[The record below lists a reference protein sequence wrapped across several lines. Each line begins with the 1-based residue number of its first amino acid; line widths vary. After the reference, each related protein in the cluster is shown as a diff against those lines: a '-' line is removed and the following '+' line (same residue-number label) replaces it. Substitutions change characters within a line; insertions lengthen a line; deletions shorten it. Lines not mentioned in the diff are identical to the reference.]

1 MQRTIKSHKNF
12 SSVKRDDR
20 PGFLSLDDWTEEPDF
35 LESTPKNTSRSRLLD
50 TPWPGQ
56 ECKSRALQSTP
67 DLQKPFYP
75 EDKTRSKD
83 QVNKSQT
90 RELRSRYD
98 DKRIYLTQNH
108 KTRPGLEDK
117 FQERN
122 GEEIK
127 AKSESC
133 YNEHLH
139 KTFQAIKFIRNL
151 PPVDLA
157 QLKLKRLN
165 LPKKVGYK
173 LKKTIIF
180 DLDETLVHCVDD
192 DRADPEVVVDVDFGN
207 GEIIPVGFNIRPYA
221 REVLQEANKYFEVVV
236 FTASQKPYAD
246 SILDYL
252 DPDRS
257 LIHHRL
263 YRGNCLMVEGVYMKD
278 LRIFNNRRIQDLVI
292 VDNLAYSFGYHLDNG
307 IPIISW
313 HDDPYDRELFNLI
326 HYLKILARCEDV
338 RVLNRQYFK
347 LKTFYEDYIQV
358 YKKRNLSPSGVKSP
372 CKTPKDFQ

>member
-1 MQRTIKSHKNF
+1 MQRTLKSLKSF
-12 SSVKRDDR
+12 STKQEDR
-20 PGFLSLDDWTEEPDF
+20 PGFLSLDDWTDPGF
-35 LESTPKNTSRSRLLD
+35 LDSTPKPSSRSRLLD

-56 ECKSRALQSTP
+56 ETKSKVFHFTP
-67 DLQKPFYP
+67 DLQRPFSP
-75 EDKTRSKD
+75 EDQSKA
-83 QVNKSQT
+83 QASPCKAQY
-90 RELRSRYD
+90 E
-98 DKRIYLTQNH
+98 DKRIHLTPSH
-108 KTRPGLEDK
+108 KTRPGFEDK
-117 FQERN
+117 FNERSS
-122 GEEIK
+122 EEIK
-127 AKSESC
+127 AKSENC

-157 QLKLKRLN
+157 QLKAKRLN
-165 LPKKVGYK
+165 LPKRVGFK

-192 DRADPEVVVDVDFGN
+192 DRAEADVVVDVDFGN
-207 GEIIPVGFNIRPYA
+207 GEIIPIGFNIRPYA
-221 REVLQEANKYFEVVV
+221 REVLQEACKYFEVVV

-252 DPDRS
+252 DPDQN

-263 YRGNCLMVEGVYMKD
+263 YRENCLMVEGVYMKD
-278 LRIFNNRRIQDLVI
+278 LRILNNRRIQDLVI
-292 VDNLAYSFGYHLDNG
+292 VDNSAYSFGYHLDNG

-326 HYLKILARCEDV
+326 HYLRILARCDDV

-358 YKKRNLSPSGVKSP
+358 YKKRKMSPSGTRSP
-372 CKTPKDFQ
+372 CLTPKVFQ